1 MAEEQPDNVTL
12 GQRIGYWGYKAL
24 CAVLRITDIRLV
36 AAGGKGIG
44 YLVWACSPSRRAI
57 VARNLR
63 IAVDPM
69 LRADKLGPMVRRNMV
84 RTTMNLVCSIK
95 TGLLTDKEEA
105 RAIRMEGADTFRDH
119 GINGHCVISCIPH
132 AGNWEI
138 LARIRPH
145 FKEVEHFSSMYR
157 RLSNPLLERMIYESR
172 TRFGCE
178 MYSKEDGL
186 RAVLKLARTGGLMG
200 VLSDQFTQEGLFL
213 PYFGKVTGV
222 TPLPSLL
229 YKRCKG
235 KGHLFSVFTRNTGLG
250 RWDAVLGRMI
260 ELPEGCE
267 TQADITMQVNLA
279 LEKCQKENILDGFW
293 MHHRWKCT
301 NVFAPEQP
309 AEVAAA
315 AAPYIRLPFR
325 MIVAVPE
332 SFEEA
337 VLTIPLLK
345 TLKRS
350 RSDAQITLLCPQA
363 QEEFW
368 KTQNYVTFINTT
380 DDAATLAVRMDADDE
395 QYKYGPYDILFMLST
410 NVKVMRAMQQFR
422 PMHVSGFVD
431 NPVFRKVP
439 LSRRDTKVPAAHCDK
454 PRHRAEDFL
463 YMATKGHLL
472 STEGIPMTDPES
484 GNAEVTGNLIAPFS
498 TLSAT
503 DTWAESKWAQLT
515 KTLPGNTVLLALEQ
529 DRAAAEAMAERL
541 GIPCTVCKPHEVA
554 KHTGPNCR
562 LYAVDGL
569 LPQLAALA
577 GTPCT
582 VIMANRLADRYI
594 PLGNG
599 HRAVFDHKP
608 DYPCYGKDCDKRTN
622 ATADISVA
630 DVLE

>member
-1 MAEEQPDNVTL
+1 MAEGQPDNITL
-12 GQRIGYWGYKAL
+12 VQRIGYWGYKAL

-44 YLVWACSPSRRAI
+44 YLVWAFSASRRAI

-145 FKEVEHFSSMYR
+145 FKEVEHYSSMYR
-157 RLSNPLLERMIYESR
+157 RLSNPLLERMIYESC

-178 MYSKEDGL
+178 MCSKEDGL
-186 RAVLKLARTGGLMG
+186 RTVLKLARTGGLMG

-350 RSDAQITLLCPQA
+350 RVDAQITLLCPQA

-368 KTQNYVTFINTT
+368 KTQDYVTFINTT

-410 NVKVMRAMQQFR
+410 NVKVMKAMNKFR
-422 PMHVSGFVD
+422 PMHVSGFSD

-439 LSRRDTKVPAAHCDK
+439 LRRRDTKVPAAHCDK

-463 YMATKGHLL
+463 SLAIQGHQL
-472 STEGIPMTDPES
+472 STDGIPMADPES

-503 DTWAESKWAQLT
+503 DTWAESKWAELL
-515 KTLPGNTVLLALEQ
+515 KALPGNTALLALEQ

-541 GIPCTVCKPHEVA
+541 GIPCICCKPHEVA